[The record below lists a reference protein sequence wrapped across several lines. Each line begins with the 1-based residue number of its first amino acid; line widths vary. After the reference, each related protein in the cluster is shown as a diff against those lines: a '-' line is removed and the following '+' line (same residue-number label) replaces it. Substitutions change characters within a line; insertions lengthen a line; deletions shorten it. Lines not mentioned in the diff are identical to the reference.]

1 MKTHTIS
8 IIHVDI
14 KASIQVVYKS
24 IIQGPR
30 FLFREVMLLSYYY
43 TLKNIKKIIGTW
55 TIGYKLFMCLW

>member
-14 KASIQVVYKS
+14 KAYIQVVYKS

-43 TLKNIKKIIGTW
+43 TLKNIKKNNCDMD
-55 TIGYKLFMCLW
+55 YRL